1 MSLEAELAR
10 SMRQL
15 KQRDVD
21 TFPCEVVSVDK
32 TKGTCTVSDET
43 LQYTD
48 VRLTAIIEEN
58 VKAFFLYPKVG
69 SQVLVSPIN
78 EDLTKLY
85 VEAYAEIE
93 SMEVSVE
100 DVKFQM
106 DSSGFLLQKENET
119 LKALIVDL
127 IEAIENQSYTVS
139 TTGSATAQTGS
150 TTLLN
155 NKADFTSIKERFKQ
169 FLKGI

>member
-1 MSLEAELAR
+1 MGLDLELAR
-10 SMRQL
+10 AMRQL

-21 TFPCEVVSVDK
+21 TFPCEVVAVDK
-32 TKGTCTVSDET
+32 TKGICTVSDET

-48 VRLTAIIEEN
+48 VRLTAIIQEN
-58 VKAFFLYPKVG
+58 AKAFFLYPKVG

-85 VEAYAEIE
+85 VEAYSEIE
-93 SMEVSVE
+93 SMEFLIE
-100 DVKFQM
+100 EMKFQM
-106 DSSGFLLQKENET
+106 DANGFLLQKENET

-127 IEAIENQSYTVS
+127 IDAIENQSYSVS
-139 TTGSATAQTGS
+139 TTGSAAAQSGS

-155 NKADFTSIKERFKQ
+155 NKADFTKIKERFKQ
-169 FLKGI
+169 FLK

>member
-1 MSLEAELAR
+1 MNLDAELAR
-10 SMRQL
+10 AMRQL

-58 VKAFFLYPKVG
+58 AKAFFLYPKVG

-93 SMEVSVE
+93 SMEVQVE
-100 DVKFQM
+100 TTQFTIDK
-106 DSSGFLLQKENET
+106 DGFLLQKENET
-119 LKALIVDL
+119 LKALLIDL
-127 IEAIENQSYTVS
+127 IEAIENQSYAVS

-155 NKADFTSIKERFKQ
+155 NKADFTKIKERFKQ
-169 FLKGI
+169 FLK